1 MKYFECVE
9 MWCCRRIEINS
20 INHIRNKYLQRVMK
34 ERNILQTVI
43 RKKGNW
49 IDHI

>member
-1 MKYFECVE
+1 
-9 MWCCRRIEINS
+9 
-20 INHIRNKYLQRVMK
+20 MK